1 MVGVGTVSCVGLRT
15 ARAEGGGLHIWGEKY
30 VCKVCGVLTKA
41 SAEAARAAAMK
52 IFLDH
57 IATADGI
64 DTRGRSERHKES
76 QNVSTVGIPGVNG
89 RTTTSTM
96 SQNRT
101 EKPISNAIECGPLHA
116 TASKLLA
123 PANFMAI

>member
-64 DTRGRSERHKES
+64 DTRGRSERHKA
-76 QNVSTVGIPGVNG
+76 VA
-89 RTTTSTM
+89 
-96 SQNRT
+96 
-101 EKPISNAIECGPLHA
+101 KC
-116 TASKLLA
+116 
-123 PANFMAI
+123 